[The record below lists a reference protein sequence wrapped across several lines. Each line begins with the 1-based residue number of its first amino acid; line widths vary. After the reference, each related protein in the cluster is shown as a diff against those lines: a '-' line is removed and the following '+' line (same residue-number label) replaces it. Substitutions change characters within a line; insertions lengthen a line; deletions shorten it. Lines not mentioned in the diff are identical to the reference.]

1 MVNSKCQ
8 GQKTS
13 RQISSCVRTLW
24 IDLHY
29 NNAYTYN
36 KFDSYEDII
45 CRF

>member
-8 GQKTS
+8 VQKIS

-29 NNAYTYN
+29 NNAYN